1 MKTLKLNKK
10 VIRVADNE
18 TGRWIAMGYKYCP
31 KSEWKSLT
39 RVTKKDKLKEV
50 AETVTGEKGK
60 VKAKVRNKQNKIR
73 K

>member
-1 MKTLKLNKK
+1 MKTLKLDKK
-10 VIRVADNE
+10 VVRVADNE
-18 TGRWIAMGYKYCP
+18 TGRWIAMGYQYCP

-39 RVTKKDKLKEV
+39 RVTKKDKSKDV
-50 AETVTGEKGK
+50 TDTVPVEKGK